1 MSIFNDF
8 VDFFKTNARPRTVE
22 GQNGLVGIVFYDKN
36 GDEHLVANPDATV
49 CNTFSVATI
58 KSFQEFIIDIPRR
71 FPHLVSEFRELAV
84 HIDSKATPYSVS
96 LSTPYNKIGEN
107 ILMEYGIE
115 IHEDFKKWFDGKK
128 RTQAEFRRMLVELQG
143 QHDQDD
149 LIQMLG
155 FLEMKTEVTFEASV
169 ETERNYVLGYKEK
182 DGKSGMNI
190 PKQIVVETPV
200 IEGSE
205 TKVQVVFDLVIKRP
219 TIEDM
224 KIVFWL
230 QPAGRTA
237 DRIAKESITQI
248 VQEEILEPARIS
260 MATNGVM
267 NVSPIYVNDEITKKL
282 SRPTDNVVH
291 FSKP

>member
-22 GQNGLVGIVFYDKN
+22 GQNGLVGIIIYVKN
-36 GDEHLVANPDATV
+36 GDERLVVNPDATA

-58 KSFQEFIIDIPRR
+58 KSFQDFIVDIPRR

-96 LSTPYNKIGEN
+96 LSTPYNKIGESMF
-107 ILMEYGIE
+107 MEYGIE

-128 RTQAEFRRMLVELQG
+128 RTQSEFHRMLVELQG

-205 TKVQVVFDLVIKRP
+205 TRVQVVFDLVIKRP

-248 VQEEILEPARIS
+248 VQEEIVEPARIS
-260 MATNGVM
+260 MATNGVT
-267 NVSPIYVNDEITKKL
+267 NVSTIYVNDEITKKL
-282 SRPTDNVVH
+282 SRPTDNVVNL
-291 FSKP
+291 SRQ